1 MTKMRLPGKPK
12 QRRVNRL
19 TKPLQAAEDG
29 QQRRCIVAARSFDPA
44 LMIRFVLGPNSEIVP
59 DIDRV
64 LPGRGIWV
72 QAQPALIARA
82 VHEGRF
88 SRAART
94 KVSADPELAGRVE
107 SLLARKLQ
115 DMIGL
120 ARRAGRIVMGFEKT
134 AAALRANNAIML
146 LAARDGADDGRNKL
160 RRLAP
165 QLDYAGSLTA
175 SELGHAIG
183 REHVVHAA
191 LLGASDPGKDGLQI
205 RLSDAHAR
213 LALMRGDHDGDLENL
228 GSGCIQAPNRPLDA
242 R

>member
-94 KVSADPELAGRVE
+94 KVSADPELAGRV
-107 SLLARKLQ
+107 
-115 DMIGL
+115 
-120 ARRAGRIVMGFEKT
+120 RR
-134 AAALRANNAIML
+134 
-146 LAARDGADDGRNKL
+146 
-160 RRLAP
+160 
-165 QLDYAGSLTA
+165 
-175 SELGHAIG
+175 
-183 REHVVHAA
+183 
-191 LLGASDPGKDGLQI
+191 
-205 RLSDAHAR
+205 
-213 LALMRGDHDGDLENL
+213 
-228 GSGCIQAPNRPLDA
+228 
-242 R
+242 